1 MIIYRPH
8 RGSLQDAMAEARVFA
23 NEGEM
28 KHWIAEDSA
37 KTFGK
42 TLFSVDDIVID
53 IDAIVD
59 SRNGWN
65 DTRYVCIKRYGGEVY
80 AVPQCIGLCAT
91 DFPAAEVN

>member
-37 KTFGK
+37 KAFGK
-42 TLFSVDDIVID
+42 PLFSVDDIVID
-53 IDAIVD
+53 LDAIVD

-80 AVPQCIGLCAT
+80 PVPQCIGMCAT